1 MYILLPLFHEVRKN
15 ISCYIICHLKFAMK
29 MILILCYFKMILF
42 YEKGAIY
49 GSLVKNLLSL
59 IQENFSTPK
68 SKS

>member
-1 MYILLPLFHEVRKN
+1 
-15 ISCYIICHLKFAMK
+15 